1 MKKLTSFTFS
11 KFYLALTVVLIFF
24 IGLIVSFSFPDLF
37 AMIYVPHFIFEGNI
51 YSWVVNHK
59 TVCPWVSATWPP
71 LYYYSFGIYLWV
83 LETMRLFPTHLIY
96 TNTCPVF
103 DLITDKTFLFWA
115 KLPFLCFH
123 LGSAWLFSQFFTKR
137 QKLWFFFWLLNP
149 IAIFINFMEG
159 QFDSIPVFFFLL
171 SLYYGL
177 KKDQPIAAALALG
190 IGGAYKHYPFLLLI
204 PFTLILQQGTK
215 KRLLFFFA
223 AVIPYILLMF
233 PELNK
238 DFLDSLLFS
247 ENQKM
252 FQSGISLGNVT
263 ISFYVILYAFF
274 FAKLIFEKRKTQELL
289 IPYSFL
295 FSVIYFI
302 TTSWFSQRLLF
313 LLPSLL
319 LLGGKRKAV
328 FYVLPI
334 LSVLFFIYTL
344 VMYPGLFDQALL
356 IPIFRYLSPM
366 NYNNLPMET
375 LKTYTFS
382 AIIALLVWCMYVAQ
396 KEKYAEEE
404 YAITK
409 ADLIIS
415 FLPVIGYLGILGW
428 FVSLTIH

>member
-1 MKKLTSFTFS
+1 MLVQSLISLQTKRFSFGQSYHFFVFIS
-11 KFYLALTVVLIFF
+11 HQPGYLANFF
-24 IGLIVSFSFPDLF
+24 
-37 AMIYVPHFIFEGNI
+37 A
-51 YSWVVNHK
+51 
-59 TVCPWVSATWPP
+59 
-71 LYYYSFGIYLWV
+71 
-83 LETMRLFPTHLIY
+83 
-96 TNTCPVF
+96 
-103 DLITDKTFLFWA
+103 
-115 KLPFLCFH
+115 
-123 LGSAWLFSQFFTKR
+123 KR

-190 IGGAYKHYPFLLLI
+190 IGGAFKHYPFLLLL

-215 KRLLFFFA
+215 KRLLFFSA
-223 AVIPYILLMF
+223 AVIPYILLML

-263 ISFYVILYAFF
+263 ISFYVILYVFF
-274 FAKLIFEKRKTQELL
+274 FVKLFFEKRKTLELL
-289 IPYSFL
+289 VPYGFL

-328 FYVLPI
+328 FYVLPVI
-334 LSVLFFIYTL
+334 SILFFIYTL

-356 IPIFRYLSPM
+356 IPVFRYLSPM
-366 NYNNLPMET
+366 NYNSLPMET

-382 AIIALLVWCMYVAQ
+382 AIIALLLWCMFVAQ

-409 ADLIIS
+409 KDVIIS

-428 FVSLTIH
+428 FVSLTFH